1 MFDLP
6 EDHPGFSDEA
16 YRRRRSEIAAVAAAY
31 EQGAPIPHVRYTS
44 EEDDLWRLVSTE
56 LRAMHERFACAE
68 YLEAASRLRLPADAV
83 PQLSQVTA
91 ALQPLTGW
99 RVEPVPGLVPIREF
113 YGSLARRRFCST
125 QYVRHHSVPFYTP
138 EPDIV
143 HEIIG
148 HANSLASPAF
158 AGLYELAGQA
168 SLRAHT
174 DAELER
180 FSKVFWFTIEFGVV
194 REEGELRPTAPASC
208 RRSGRWMRSAAPRS
222 VRGTSSRWRRRPT
235 TSRPISRCCSP
246 RRRSPRWW
254 SASPSSSNRSDRRTA
269 FSLAACQQV
278 RNRESCS
285 SGRFGS
291 GCPSRSQRR

>member
-194 REEGELRPTAPASC
+194 REEGELRAYGAGILSSFGEMDAF
-208 RRSGRWMRSAAPRS
+208 RRAEIRPWDVEQMAATPYDITTYQPVLFAAPSFAEMVERLTEFLES
-222 VRGTSSRWRRRPT
+222 VG
-235 TSRPISRCCSP
+235 
-246 RRRSPRWW
+246 
-254 SASPSSSNRSDRRTA
+254 SADG
-269 FSLAACQQV
+269 L
-278 RNRESCS
+278 
-285 SGRFGS
+285 
-291 GCPSRSQRR
+291 